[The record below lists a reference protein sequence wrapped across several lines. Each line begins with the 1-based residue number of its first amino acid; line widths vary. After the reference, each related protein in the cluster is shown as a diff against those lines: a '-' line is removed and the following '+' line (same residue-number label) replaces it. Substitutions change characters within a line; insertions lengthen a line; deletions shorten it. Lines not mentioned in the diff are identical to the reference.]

1 MFTPDEPDD
10 APMSFRPF
18 KFAATGQGVVTP
30 PVVAESPAVSP
41 DAVPSPDS
49 SED

>member
-10 APMSFRPF
+10 APGFRPF

-30 PVVAESPAVSP
+30 PVVVESPAP
-41 DAVPSPDS
+41 LPDS
-49 SED
+49 VPTS